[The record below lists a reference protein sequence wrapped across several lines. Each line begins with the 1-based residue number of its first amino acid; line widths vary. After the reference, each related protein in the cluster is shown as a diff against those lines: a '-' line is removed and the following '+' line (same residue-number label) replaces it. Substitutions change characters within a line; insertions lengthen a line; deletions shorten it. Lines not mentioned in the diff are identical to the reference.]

1 MIVDLS
7 HHIETGMPFFP
18 GDPEPH
24 VTPAPTEPPWQV
36 IHLDIGSHTG
46 THVDAA
52 KHFIVGGRTIDE
64 YPLERFLVNATVVPV
79 EFGDDEPISAS
90 VVRTHLATVSR
101 SGAVLFRTG
110 WDAKWGAEQ
119 YLRHPYL
126 SREAAEDLVTAGVS
140 LVGIDT
146 LNVDSTVSGTT
157 AVHEVLLGS
166 DVLIVENLTGLGDL
180 RSDTI
185 YRCAFVPLKISA
197 GDGSP
202 IRAFAW
208 VDED

>member
-7 HHIETGMPFFP
+7 HSIETGMTFFP
-18 GDPEPH
+18 GDPEPR
-24 VTPAPTEPPWQV
+24 VTPAPMEPPWQV
-36 IHLDIGSHTG
+36 THLDIGSHTG
-46 THVDAA
+46 THIDAA
-52 KHFIVGGRTIDE
+52 KHFIVGGHAIDE
-64 YPLERFLVNATVVPV
+64 YPLERFLVSACVVPV
-79 EFGDDEPISAS
+79 ELGDDEPISAS
-90 VVRTHLATVSR
+90 VVRAHLAAAPR

-110 WDAKWGAEQ
+110 WDEKWGTEQ

-126 SREAAEDLVTAGVS
+126 SREAAEAMVGAGVS
-140 LVGIDT
+140 LVGIDA

-166 DVLIVENLTGLGDL
+166 DVLIVENLTGLASL
-180 RSDTI
+180 RSAVL
-185 YRCAFVPLKISA
+185 YRCAFLPLKIRD